1 MMLKKTIFVLGAV
14 AVALVFLYLRVN
26 HQARKLPDNNPAAFL
41 EEKQSTS
48 GKKIVVCIGDSITH
62 GRVSCDYVEEL
73 SRRLSPAGYVFINA
87 GINGEFAYNVLRR
100 IDQVIAC
107 NPDYVTILI
116 GTNDANATLSDD
128 NAESGVRE
136 MALPQ
141 KPDKGWYRQNLRGI
155 CSKLKANTRARIA
168 LLSLPPIG
176 EDHAS
181 TPFLRAVQF
190 SAVIREIAAAHK
202 ITYLPLN
209 EQMAEYLERHGAAP
223 ALDYTNH
230 QYVMYKDIFKHYV
243 LGRSYNEI
251 ARANGF
257 LLVTDFLHLNCTAA
271 GMTADIIQDFLEG
284 TLAP

>member
-1 MMLKKTIFVLGAV
+1 MLKKTIIVIGVIVVAFVL
-14 AVALVFLYLRVN
+14 LYLRVN
-26 HQARKLPDNNPAAFL
+26 HQARKLPDNNPTAFL
-41 EEKQSTS
+41 EGKHAVS
-48 GKKIVVCIGDSITH
+48 GNKIVVCIGDSITH
-62 GRVSCDYVEEL
+62 GRVSCDYVDEL

-107 NPDYVTILI
+107 NPEYVTILI

-128 NAESGVRE
+128 NAGSGMRE
-136 MALPQ
+136 MGLPQ
-141 KPDKGWYRQNLRGI
+141 RPDKEWYRQNLRAV
-155 CSKLKANTRARIA
+155 CAKLKANTRARIA
-168 LLSLPPIG
+168 LLSIPPIG
-176 EDHAS
+176 EDRAS

-190 SAVIREIAAAHK
+190 SAVIRETAAAQK

-209 EQMAEYLERHGAAP
+209 ELMAGYLQRHGAAP

-243 LGRSYNEI
+243 LGKSYNEI

-271 GMTADIIQDFLEG
+271 GMTADLIQGFVEG
-284 TLAP
+284 TRAP

>member
-1 MMLKKTIFVLGAV
+1 MLKKTIVVLGAI
-14 AVALVFLYLRVN
+14 AVALVLLYLRVN

-62 GRVSCDYVEEL
+62 GRVSCDYVDEL
-73 SRRLSPAGYVFINA
+73 SRRLSPAGYVFINS
-87 GINGEFAYNVLRR
+87 GINSEFAYNVLRR
-100 IDQVIAC
+100 IDQIIAC

-128 NAESGVRE
+128 NAENGMRE
-136 MALPQ
+136 MGLPQ
-141 KPDKGWYRQNLRGI
+141 KPDKGWYRQNLRAV
-155 CSKLKANTRARIA
+155 CAKLKANTRARIA
-168 LLSLPPIG
+168 LLSIPPIG
-176 EDHAS
+176 EDRAS

-190 SAVIREIAAAHK
+190 SAVIRETAAAQG

-209 EQMAEYLERHGAAP
+209 ELMAGYLERHGAAP
-223 ALDYTNH
+223 ALPYEKFE
-230 QYVMYKDIFKHYV
+230 YAMYKGIFQHYV
-243 LGRSYNEI
+243 LGDSYDEI

-271 GMTADIIQDFLEG
+271 GMTADLIQGFLQG
-284 TLAP
+284 ARAH